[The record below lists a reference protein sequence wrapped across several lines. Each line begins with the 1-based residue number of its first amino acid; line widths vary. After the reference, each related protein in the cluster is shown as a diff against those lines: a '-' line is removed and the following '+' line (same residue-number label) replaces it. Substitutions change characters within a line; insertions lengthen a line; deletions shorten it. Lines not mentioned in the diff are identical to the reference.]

1 MMKRRFIK
9 QENIF
14 LMEYEENKLRH
25 GKLEKIQLHD
35 ARILT

>member
-25 GKLEKIQLHD
+25 RKLEKIQLHD